1 MRFSA
6 ICLIICSLMAA
17 QKAAALEICGDL
29 KQGELLLVKDKKSW
43 QITFFNNLK
52 ERKYYPNE
60 EGVFLAALH
69 RDAPQKF
76 KIGIYGAGKSVVY
89 KDLQI
94 EPTKWDIQRINGVQ
108 QHKVTPNKEHQ
119 TEIDRERADLNQVL
133 ALKTEAD
140 YWQSGFMQPV
150 EGRISGNF
158 GKQRIFNG
166 IPKSPHSGTDI
177 AAAAGTPVRASAD
190 GIVVLSGKDY
200 FYTGNM
206 VIIDHGRGLQTI
218 YAHLQEA
225 KVTEGQGVKKGE
237 VIGLV
242 GSTGRANG
250 AHLHWGASLNG
261 VRFNPR
267 SLLNINEKKCFKL
280 DSKAEGK

>member
-29 KQGELLLVKDKKSW
+29 KQGELLIIKDEKAW
-43 QITFFNNLK
+43 QIAFFNNLK
-52 ERKYYPNE
+52 ERKYYPNK

-76 KIGIYGAGKSVVY
+76 KIGIYGAGKSVVD
-89 KDLQI
+89 KNLEI

-108 QHKVTPNKEHQ
+108 QHKVTPKKEHQ
-119 TEIDRERADLNQVL
+119 TEIDRELADLNQVL
-133 ALKTEAD
+133 SLKTDAD

-158 GKQRIFNG
+158 GNQRVFNG

-225 KVTEGQGVKKGE
+225 KVTEGQSIKKGE

-280 DSKAEGK
+280 DLKAEGK